1 MKKQRVTI
9 RNNSGSNTG
18 KTRDDHTNK
27 LYDVLFRHDGNTM
40 VLFKGLERC
49 KANSRIEALKHMYFD
64 WRGDLFKVRSNLTQI
79 RNASKPRHKER
90 N

>member
-9 RNNSGSNTG
+9 RNNGSNSG
-18 KTRDDHTNK
+18 KTRDDHPNK

-40 VLFKGLERC
+40 VMFKGLERC
-49 KANSRIEALKHMYFD
+49 KANSRIEALKHMYSD